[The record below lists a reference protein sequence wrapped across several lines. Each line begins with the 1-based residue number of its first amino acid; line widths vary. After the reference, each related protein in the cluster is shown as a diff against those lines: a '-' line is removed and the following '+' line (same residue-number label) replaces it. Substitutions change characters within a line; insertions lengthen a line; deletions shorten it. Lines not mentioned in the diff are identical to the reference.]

1 MTSSQT
7 TAKQSNQATSTSE
20 SPELKAVVDFI
31 CLDSECESVIKF
43 NIMDLEESG
52 GRVSC
57 PECYREYRF
66 DKPFLDKLQRLRKL
80 IMAVREAE
88 DLLGDVNVAITTST
102 EEVKIPY
109 RLLLTRLNTT
119 ITIDMGGRKV
129 DFNFRIEPLNE
140 ESIR

>member
-1 MTSSQT
+1 MNDIRNNNQVSQSVSTTETSQ
-7 TAKQSNQATSTSE
+7 
-20 SPELKAVVDFI
+20 LKAVVDFI
-31 CLDSECESVIKF
+31 CLDSDCEAVIKF
-43 NIMDLEESG
+43 NVMDLQETG

-57 PECYREYRF
+57 PECHREYRF
-66 DKPFLDKLQRLRKL
+66 DKLFLGKLQRLRKL

-119 ITIDMGGRKV
+119 ITIEMGGQTV